1 MVFPDRRT
9 TSILLTILLFALVL
23 AIVYVARSVIII
35 FAFSILFAYL
45 INPIVRFL
53 QRHSLFFKDLRG
65 PHVLEAYLAIVV
77 LTALC
82 SHNLFPDFRRN
93 AGQLLQEIPALTDKV
108 SSGEIA
114 SKLGNNLGWADE
126 QTDRVRIFLERHR
139 SNIERTVENIEQS
152 APAAFAGIL
161 VVPILA
167 IFFLSDGENLANQI
181 IRLVATKENH
191 AALESLADELHVMLQ
206 RYIRAKVILG
216 GLSLLYCSIAMLVL
230 GFPNAI
236 ALGILAGILE
246 FIPVAGWMTAA
257 VTIVTAGVLSHSH
270 WIWML
275 ALLGVWRISMDY
287 AIAPRVMGHELEIHP
302 LLAIFTLMVGGA
314 VGGIVGIYLSVPLVA
329 ALRVVYRRFAS
340 PPKAALFR
348 GRFAD
353 CPETRDETS
362 VVA

>member
-1 MVFPDRRT
+1 MAFPDRRT
-9 TSILLTILLFALVL
+9 LQVLLTALLFTVTL
-23 AIVYVARSVIII
+23 AIVYVARTVIVI

-45 INPIVRFL
+45 INPVVRFL
-53 QRHSLFFKDLRG
+53 QRHSLFFRNLRG
-65 PHVLEAYLAIVV
+65 PHVLEAYLVVIVV
-77 LTALC
+77 ALL
-82 SHNLFPDFRRN
+82 LFHGFVPEFRKN
-93 AGQLLQEIPALTDKV
+93 AGRILSAIPALENGI

-114 SKLGNNLGWADE
+114 YNLGNSTGWADE
-126 QTDRVRIFLERHR
+126 RTNQVRVLLERHR
-139 SNIERTVENIEQS
+139 SNIDRALGEVEQA

-161 VVPILA
+161 VIPILA
-167 IFFLSDGENLANQI
+167 IFFLSDGEELAHQVI
-181 IRLVATKENH
+181 HRVATKENH
-191 AALESLADELHVMLQ
+191 GALESLAGELHLMLQ

-216 GLSLLYCSIAMLVL
+216 GLSLLYCSIAMLLL

-257 VTIVTAGVLSHSH
+257 AIIVTAGLLTHSH

-275 ALLGVWRISMDY
+275 ALLGLWRILMDY

-329 ALRVVYRRFAS
+329 ALRVIYRRFAW
-340 PPKAALFR
+340 PTVDPTLPGNLVGDPDANDDK
-348 GRFAD
+348 
-353 CPETRDETS
+353 S
-362 VVA
+362 VA

>member
-9 TSILLTILLFALVL
+9 ASILLTILLFALAL
-23 AIVYVARSVIII
+23 AIIYVARSVIII

-45 INPIVRFL
+45 INPIVRSL
-53 QRHSLFFKDLRG
+53 QRHSLFFKNLRG

-82 SHNLFPDFRRN
+82 SHGLFPDFRRN
-93 AGQLLQEIPALTDKV
+93 AGQLLKEIPDLTDRV
-108 SSGEIA
+108 CSGEIA
-114 SKLGNNLGWADE
+114 SNLGSNVGWTDE
-126 QTDRVRIFLERHR
+126 QTERIRILLQRHR
-139 SNIERTVENIEQS
+139 SNIERAVENN
-152 APAAFAGIL
+152 
-161 VVPILA
+161 VA

-181 IRLVATKENH
+181 IRVVATKENH
-191 AALESLADELHVMLQ
+191 AAIESPADELHVMLQ

-216 GLSLLYCSIAMLVL
+216 GLSLLYCSIAMLIL

-257 VTIVTAGVLSHSH
+257 ATIVTAGVLTHSH

-287 AIAPRVMGHELEIHP
+287 AIASRVMGHELEIHP

-329 ALRVVYRRFAS
+329 ALRVVYRRFVS
-340 PPKAALFR
+340 PPIGSPLR
-348 GRFAD
+348 SSFAE
-353 CPETRDETS
+353 CLETRGETS